1 MVVAIRRTGGNRAP
15 AKGGLS
21 WITSTKRL
29 DDIRKLIDLHWP
41 SAWLRY
47 IAATTVSAW
56 SIEPVGFPRMSISK
70 DETHNYKLKLL
81 SSYLDA
87 QRHLVK
93 RKHVV
98 LAPLIQGR
106 QSARSTISN

>member
-1 MVVAIRRTGGNRAP
+1 
-15 AKGGLS
+15 
-21 WITSTKRL
+21 
-29 DDIRKLIDLHWP
+29 
-41 SAWLRY
+41 
-47 IAATTVSAW
+47 
-56 SIEPVGFPRMSISK
+56 MSISK